1 MTDQP
6 KQKILIYL
14 DQCIVSDIADG
25 RLNGLLNLI
34 RSGNMQLIYSY
45 VHISETARCSNQ
57 AFQSK
62 VIQALTTMGGAFIQ
76 EGKLHFDKTP
86 QLRLDEHLENPKVYS
101 ELSGSMEKIAHK
113 FFGGQQGKTFKSL
126 IDAQHKPFADLMQHM
141 KINIAEL
148 SGSDEPEIQQLLPL
162 LKTLPEL
169 TQRAFEEQYLSL
181 TNTLEASIP
190 SHETFNGSKE
200 FRAFVGV
207 DSNPLSNI
215 SAPDVLKKIWQK
227 VCAAGNI
234 PTQFSSA
241 TDFLEKGVWVHMQDD
256 DPTWE
261 AKISSLYHLLNWIG
275 YCPDEELLKEKGFRS
290 SMGDQTHAAFAASS
304 QVFITSDRRMAR
316 KVYAI
321 YEHLGILTQV
331 CLCKTDKNGVASL
344 ISGKEIF
351 QKT

>member
-6 KQKILIYL
+6 KQKPLIYL
-14 DQCIVSDIADG
+14 DQCIVSDIANG

-34 RSGNMQLIYSY
+34 GSGNMQLIYSY

-62 VIQALTTMGGAFIQ
+62 AMQALTTMAGAFIQ

-86 QLRLDEHLENPKVYS
+86 QLRLKEYLDNPKVYS

-113 FFGGQQGKTFKSL
+113 FYGGQQGKNFQTL
-126 IDAQHKPFADLMQHM
+126 IKAQHEPFVELIQQW
-141 KINIAEL
+141 KVNIAEL
-148 SGSDEPEIQQLLPL
+148 SESDEPEIQQLLPL

-169 TQRAFEEQYLSL
+169 TQRAFEEQSLSL
-181 TNTLEASIP
+181 SNTLEASIP
-190 SHETFNGSKE
+190 SPETFNGSKE

-207 DSNPLSNI
+207 DPKPLSNI
-215 SAPDVLKKIWQK
+215 SAPDVLKKIWQQ

-241 TDFLEKGVWVHMQDD
+241 TDFLAKGVWAHMKDG

-261 AKISSLYHLLNWIG
+261 AKISSLYHLLNFIG

-290 SMGDQTHAAFAASS
+290 SMGDQTHVAFAAFA
-304 QVFITSDRRMAR
+304 QVFITGDRRMAR

-331 CLCKTDKNGVASL
+331 CLCKTDENGVTSL

-351 QKT
+351 QQT